1 MLVSG
6 RLDGSIVVSM
16 VPGIP
21 EHETS
26 SQVDMK
32 SLFDALKHREMEF
45 VYIKNDS
52 FLIMH
57 MLVFEHTGGIF
68 PMEDSLL
75 HLIGAQNFLHCFI
88 KRGVLLSYS

>member
-6 RLDGSIVVSM
+6 RVDGSIVVSM

-32 SLFDALKHREMEF
+32 SLFNSLKHREMEF
-45 VYIKNDS
+45 
-52 FLIMH
+52 M
-57 MLVFEHTGGIF
+57 
-68 PMEDSLL
+68 
-75 HLIGAQNFLHCFI
+75 
-88 KRGVLLSYS
+88 